1 MRQRL
6 RLSLLFQEFINSEQ
20 ASGLLL
26 LFAAGL
32 AMLVANS
39 PLAASFNT
47 LFATHFGFH
56 TPGLDL
62 NHTLLSWINEG
73 LMVFF
78 FILIGLEIEREVY
91 DGELSDLKNAL
102 LPLAAA
108 IGGMLAPALIHY
120 AFNRGLPTQLGFGI
134 PMATD
139 IAFALGVLRLLGNRV
154 PASVKV
160 FITAFAIMDDIGA
173 MIVIALVYSQ
183 GLQWVSL
190 LLALLMFGVMGFLN
204 LRKVYNPWAYLLPGV
219 AMWYFTLVSGVH
231 TSIAGV
237 AFAFAFP
244 FADGKA
250 DSPSLKLE
258 LALNK
263 PVAMFIMPLFAFAN
277 SGVAINAALLGQLL
291 SPNSLGIFTGLVI
304 GKPLGIISF
313 SLAAVKLKI
322 ARLPDS
328 FLPKHLLGVGFLGGI
343 GFTISTFITVLAFN
357 GSIDGATAK
366 IAIMLG
372 SLAAGFV
379 GYTILNLRHM
389 PTQHS
394 KRKNPPQQFS
404 EEWSAE

>member
-1 MRQRL
+1 
-6 RLSLLFQEFINSEQ
+6 
-20 ASGLLL
+20 
-26 LFAAGL
+26 
-32 AMLVANS
+32 
-39 PLAASFNT
+39 
-47 LFATHFGFH
+47 
-56 TPGLDL
+56 
-62 NHTLLSWINEG
+62 
-73 LMVFF
+73 MVFF

-108 IGGMLAPALIHY
+108 IGGMLAPELIHY

-204 LRKVYNPWAYLLPGV
+204 LRKVYNPWAYLLPGL

-313 SLAAVKLKI
+313 SLAAVKLRI

-343 GFTISTFITVLAFN
+343 GFTMSTFITVLAFN
-357 GSIDGATAK
+357 GSNDGATAK

-379 GYTILNLRHM
+379 GYTVLNLRRV